1 MFGYVNIYR
10 DELKVR
16 DYETFRAY
24 YCGLCEAIGRYGS
37 QTARLGLSYDMAFL
51 AVLLSAVDGSETQF
65 SLRRCIVHPG
75 VKRKRAAETRG
86 IVYAAKMSV
95 LLGYLKFAD
104 DWQDDKSPKAAA
116 GMLAYRRAVK
126 RAEKGCEEEY
136 EFIRRMLKEQSRIE
150 AEGCDD
156 IDLAA
161 DPFANILKTLFA
173 PSYIKDNNMRRA
185 LEWMG
190 YNTGRW
196 IYITDAFCDME
207 KDAKDKSYNPFLA
220 AMEPGRDIREYKR
233 ELGQRLGFVQTYTLS
248 EIASAYELLD
258 IKRNRAILDNII
270 YIGLKAK
277 QDAVLGE
284 KGGQDESV

>member
-10 DELKVR
+10 DELKVK

-51 AVLLSAVDGSETQF
+51 AVLLSAVEESETQF
-65 SLRRCIVHPG
+65 TPRRCIVHPG
-75 VKRKRAAETRG
+75 MKRKRAGETRG

-104 DWQDDKSPKAAA
+104 DWHDDKSPKAAA

-126 RAEKGCEEEY
+126 RAEEGCAEEY

-150 AEGCDD
+150 EEGCRD

-173 PSYIKDNNMRRA
+173 PPYITDMAMRRT

-207 KDAKDKSYNPFLA
+207 KDMETKSYNPFLA
-220 AMEPGRDIREYKR
+220 AMEPGREFPEYKS
-233 ELGQRLGFVQTYTLS
+233 ELKKKLSFMQTYTLS
-248 EIASAYELLD
+248 EIAAAYELLD
-258 IKRNRAILDNII
+258 IKRNKAILDNII

-277 QDAVLGE
+277 QDAILGE
-284 KGGQDESV
+284 QGGQDESV